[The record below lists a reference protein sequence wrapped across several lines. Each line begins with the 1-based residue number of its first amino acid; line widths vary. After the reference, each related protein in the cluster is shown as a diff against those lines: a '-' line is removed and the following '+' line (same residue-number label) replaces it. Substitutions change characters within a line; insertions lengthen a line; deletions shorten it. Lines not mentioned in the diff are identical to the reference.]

1 MESVEQYLLRKHEE
15 LKLLNSVIARPI
27 IDRRPRSVEEVIEQK
42 FHLAAAL
49 KAEHE
54 LHDWAFT
61 ETAWTHA
68 RRPKSGPFT
77 FTYDYQRADLQVQGP
92 SFYAFEDLE
101 DAEVIYTASG
111 MAAIS
116 ALLMALA
123 KTWPGADL
131 ITLPNAY
138 GETSELVDGY
148 VRSLNRVEL
157 TESFEEIV
165 SVPAGSRPRILSL
178 DSSTSSH
185 LFEALL
191 KCERPRVDLI
201 VFDTTCFSGGSG
213 RIRRVLDWAS
223 RAATAIVLL
232 RSHTKLDSLGVE
244 YGRFGSIVFPS
255 GDGRTTTQMLETLF
269 TETKNIVRLFGG
281 AAIPAH
287 FPPFVG
293 KSSYRLL
300 TSRRMTALLN
310 NSRRTTRYF
319 SETLSNFVAEA
330 HFVHGLYVTLAS
342 GQLDDENAA
351 RNRAAEMS
359 DDLGQENLPLRHAGS
374 FGFDFGAAE
383 WAQDRTQNRYVVR
396 LAVADLPTPIWDKVA
411 VAVAEWWCA
420 RERQSPRISRSL
432 TLTDWP

>member
-191 KCERPRVDLI
+191 RCERPRVDLI

-213 RIRRVLDWAS
+213 RIRRVFGPVEPRPQSFFCAVIPNSIHSGSSMGVWALS
-223 RAATAIVLL
+223 SFRAAMAAPQ
-232 RSHTKLDSLGVE
+232 RRCWKPYSQ
-244 YGRFGSIVFPS
+244 RP
-255 GDGRTTTQMLETLF
+255 RTLF
-269 TETKNIVRLFGG
+269 AYSVER
-281 AAIPAH
+281 
-287 FPPFVG
+287 
-293 KSSYRLL
+293 R
-300 TSRRMTALLN
+300 SRRIFHL
-310 NSRRTTRYF
+310 S
-319 SETLSNFVAEA
+319 SES
-330 HFVHGLYVTLAS
+330 
-342 GQLDDENAA
+342 
-351 RNRAAEMS
+351 
-359 DDLGQENLPLRHAGS
+359 PLIA
-374 FGFDFGAAE
+374 
-383 WAQDRTQNRYVVR
+383 Y
-396 LAVADLPTPIWDKVA
+396 
-411 VAVAEWWCA
+411 
-420 RERQSPRISRSL
+420 
-432 TLTDWP
+432 